1 MIKMLKKYAIDEY
14 GTAFAKDVYDPTKIG
29 DDTTNN
35 RNSLTQTIPNVI
47 YIIIIKKSFTGI

>member
-14 GTAFAKDVYDPTKIG
+14 GTAFSKDVYDPTKIG

-47 YIIIIKKSFTGI
+47 